1 MLKRSVFFAAA
12 LLAASS
18 WTAPAVSAAPGVTQ
32 FDGNWSVS
40 IVTDSGECDR
50 GYRYAL
56 HIAGGKIYYDN
67 PSFNISGQV
76 NPGGQVQRRG
86 QGRLSGSGRHRADV
100 ARLRHRHL
108 ERPVTDLALLRTL
121 GSGAPGRR
129 RQLSGSSAYCARA
142 IAAQHFPRQR
152 PGVGRVLD
160 HQRAVDDD
168 GGARA

>member
-1 MLKRSVFFAAA
+1 MLNRSVFFAAA

-67 PSFNISGQV
+67 PSFDISGQV
-76 NPGGQVQRRG
+76 NPGGQVRVVVKAGSQVAVGTGRMSRDYGTGTWSGQSPTSRCSGHWEAERR
-86 QGRLSGSGRHRADV
+86 A
-100 ARLRHRHL
+100 
-108 ERPVTDLALLRTL
+108 
-121 GSGAPGRR
+121 GAGN
-129 RQLSGSSAYCARA
+129 
-142 IAAQHFPRQR
+142 
-152 PGVGRVLD
+152 
-160 HQRAVDDD
+160 
-168 GGARA
+168 